1 MMQDLRL
8 ILIIVG
14 AIAIIALLVHGFW
27 TSRKERSSMFRDRPL
42 KRMKSK
48 RDDDSYDEDVEDDE
62 GVGEVRVHRVNHAPA
77 NAQEHEVA
85 RPSPQHQYQP
95 PYASAQP
102 RQPVQQP
109 PEAQVPPQHA
119 PRPPANAQEH
129 EVARPSPQH
138 QYQPPY
144 ASAQPRQP
152 VQQPPEAQV
161 PPQHAPRPAQ
171 PVQQPA
177 YQPQP
182 EQPLQQ
188 PVSPQVASAPQP
200 VHSAP
205 QPAQQA
211 FQPAEPVAAP
221 QPEPVAEPAPVMDKP
236 KRKEAVIIMNVAAHH
251 GSELNGELLLNSI
264 QQAGFIFGDMN
275 IYHRHLSPD
284 GSGPALFSLANM
296 VKPGTFDPEMKD
308 FTTPGVTIFMQV
320 PSYGDELQNF
330 KLMLQSAQHIADEVG
345 GVVLDDQRRM
355 MTPQKL
361 REYQD
366 IIREVKD
373 ANA

>member
-77 NAQEHEVA
+77 NAQEHEAA

-95 PYASAQP
+95 PYAS
-102 RQPVQQP
+102 
-109 PEAQVPPQHA
+109 
-119 PRPPANAQEH
+119 
-129 EVARPSPQH
+129 
-138 QYQPPY
+138 
-144 ASAQPRQP
+144 
-152 VQQPPEAQV
+152 
-161 PPQHAPRPAQ
+161 AQ

>member
-42 KRMKSK
+42 KRMKSS
-48 RDDDSYDEDVEDDE
+48 RDDDDTEDDITGSDDD
-62 GVGEVRVHRVNHAPA
+62 GVGEVRVHRVNTAPGA
-77 NAQEHEVA
+77 AHGEHEA
-85 RPSPQHQYQP
+85 PRAPQHQYQP

-102 RQPVQQP
+102 RQPAPQPVEEPVRQPPQPPVQQQP
-109 PEAQVPPQHA
+109 AAPQ
-119 PRPPANAQEH
+119 PVQ
-129 EVARPSPQH
+129 Q
-138 QYQPPY
+138 
-144 ASAQPRQP
+144 QP
-152 VQQPPEAQV
+152 VQQP
-161 PPQHAPRPAQ
+161 
-171 PVQQPA
+171 
-177 YQPQP
+177 
-182 EQPLQQ
+182 QQ
-188 PVSPQVASAPQP
+188 PVHVQP
-200 VHSAP
+200 AP
-205 QPAQQA
+205 QPA
-211 FQPAEPVAAP
+211 PAPHVEPEPVV
-221 QPEPVAEPAPVMDKP
+221 QPEPVVEKP
-236 KRKEAVIIMNVAAHH
+236 QRKEAVIIMNVAAHH
-251 GSELNGELLLNSI
+251 GSHLNGDVLLNSI
-264 QQAGFIFGDMN
+264 QQAGFKFGDMN
-275 IYHRHLSPD
+275 IFHRHLSPD

-296 VKPGTFDPEMKD
+296 VNPGTFDPEMTGD
-308 FTTPGVTIFMQV
+308 FVTPGVTIFMQV

-366 IIREVKD
+366 RIREVKE

>member
-48 RDDDSYDEDVEDDE
+48 RDDDSYDDDVEEDE
-62 GVGEVRVHRVNHAPA
+62 GVGEVRVHRVNHAPGQP
-77 NAQEHEVA
+77 QEHDA
-85 RPSPQHQYQP
+85 PRQSPQHQYQP

-102 RQPVQQP
+102 RPAAQPQAPMQPPVQQP
-109 PEAQVPPQHA
+109 LQPAPQPQQVQPSAPPVQPPQ
-119 PRPPANAQEH
+119 
-129 EVARPSPQH
+129 
-138 QYQPPY
+138 
-144 ASAQPRQP
+144 
-152 VQQPPEAQV
+152 
-161 PPQHAPRPAQ
+161 
-171 PVQQPA
+171 QQPA
-177 YQPQP
+177 PPSQ
-182 EQPLQQ
+182 
-188 PVSPQVASAPQP
+188 APQP
-200 VHSAP
+200 VA
-205 QPAQQA
+205 QPAPPSSAQT
-211 FQPAEPVAAP
+211 FQPAEPMIEA
-221 QPEPVAEPAPVMDKP
+221 EPVVEEAPVVEKP
-236 KRKEAVIIMNVAAHH
+236 QRKEAVIIMNVAAHH
-251 GSELNGELLLNSI
+251 GSELNGEVLLNSI
-264 QQAGFIFGDMN
+264 QQSGFKFGDMN
-275 IYHRHLSPD
+275 IFHRHLSPD

-296 VKPGTFDPEMKD
+296 VNPGTFDPEMTD

-320 PSYGDELQNF
+320 PSYGDALQNF

-366 IIREVKD
+366 RIREVMD

>member
-42 KRMKSK
+42 KRMKSS
-48 RDDDSYDEDVEDDE
+48 RDDDDTEDDITGSDDD
-62 GVGEVRVHRVNHAPA
+62 GVGEVRVHRVNTAPGA
-77 NAQEHEVA
+77 AHGEHEA
-85 RPSPQHQYQP
+85 PRAPQHQYQP

-102 RQPVQQP
+102 RQPAPQPVEEPVRQPPQPPVQQQP
-109 PEAQVPPQHA
+109 AAPQ
-119 PRPPANAQEH
+119 PVQ
-129 EVARPSPQH
+129 Q
-138 QYQPPY
+138 
-144 ASAQPRQP
+144 QP
-152 VQQPPEAQV
+152 VQQPMQ
-161 PPQHAPRPAQ
+161 
-171 PVQQPA
+171 
-177 YQPQP
+177 
-182 EQPLQQ
+182 QQ
-188 PVSPQVASAPQP
+188 PVHQPQQP
-200 VHSAP
+200 VHVQPAP
-205 QPAQQA
+205 QPA
-211 FQPAEPVAAP
+211 PAPHVEPEPLVE
-221 QPEPVAEPAPVMDKP
+221 PEPVVEKP
-236 KRKEAVIIMNVAAHH
+236 QRKEAVIIMNVAAHH
-251 GSELNGELLLNSI
+251 GSHLNGDVLLNSI
-264 QQAGFIFGDMN
+264 QQAGFKFGDMN
-275 IYHRHLSPD
+275 IFHRHLSPD

-296 VKPGTFDPEMKD
+296 VNPGTFDPEMTGD
-308 FTTPGVTIFMQV
+308 FVTPGVTIFMQV

-366 IIREVKD
+366 RIREVKE

>member
-102 RQPVQQP
+102 VQ
-109 PEAQVPPQHA
+109 
-119 PRPPANAQEH
+119 
-129 EVARPSPQH
+129 
-138 QYQPPY
+138 
-144 ASAQPRQP
+144 
-152 VQQPPEAQV
+152 
-161 PPQHAPRPAQ
+161 Q

-275 IYHRHLSPD
+275 IYHRHLSQD

>member
-42 KRMKSK
+42 KRMKSS
-48 RDDDSYDEDVEDDE
+48 RDDDDSEYDIDDRDDD
-62 GVGEVRVHRVNHAPA
+62 GVGEVRVHRVNTAPGA
-77 NAQEHEVA
+77 AHGEHEA
-85 RPSPQHQYQP
+85 PRTAQHQYQP

-102 RQPVQQP
+102 RQPAPQPVEEPVRQPPQQPVQQQP
-109 PEAQVPPQHA
+109 AAPQPVPQ
-119 PRPPANAQEH
+119 
-129 EVARPSPQH
+129 
-138 QYQPPY
+138 
-144 ASAQPRQP
+144 QP
-152 VQQPPEAQV
+152 VQQPVQ
-161 PPQHAPRPAQ
+161 PQPAQ
-171 PVQQPA
+171 PVQQP
-177 YQPQP
+177 P
-182 EQPLQQ
+182 QQ
-188 PVSPQVASAPQP
+188 PVQAQP
-200 VHSAP
+200 AP
-205 QPAQQA
+205 QPA
-211 FQPAEPVAAP
+211 PAP
-221 QPEPVAEPAPVMDKP
+221 QVEPEPVVEPDPVVEKP
-236 KRKEAVIIMNVAAHH
+236 QRKEAVIIMNVAAHH
-251 GSELNGELLLNSI
+251 GSHLNGDVLLNSI
-264 QQAGFIFGDMN
+264 QQAGFKFGDMN
-275 IYHRHLSPD
+275 IFHRHLSPD

-296 VKPGTFDPEMKD
+296 VNPGTFDPEMTGD
-308 FTTPGVTIFMQV
+308 FVTPGVTIFMQV

-366 IIREVKD
+366 RIREVKE

>member
-42 KRMKSK
+42 KRMKSS
-48 RDDDSYDEDVEDDE
+48 RDDDDSEDDIDGSDDD
-62 GVGEVRVHRVNHAPA
+62 GVGEVRVHRVNTAPGA
-77 NAQEHEVA
+77 GHGEHEA
-85 RPSPQHQYQP
+85 PRPSQHQYQP

-102 RQPVQQP
+102 RQPAPQPVEEPVRQPPQQP
-109 PEAQVPPQHA
+109 VYQQPAAPQ
-119 PRPPANAQEH
+119 P
-129 EVARPSPQH
+129 VQH
-138 QYQPPY
+138 
-144 ASAQPRQP
+144 QP
-152 VQQPPEAQV
+152 VQQPVQ
-161 PPQHAPRPAQ
+161 QQPAQ
-171 PVQQPA
+171 PVQQP
-177 YQPQP
+177 
-182 EQPLQQ
+182 QQ
-188 PVSPQVASAPQP
+188 P
-200 VHSAP
+200 AP
-205 QPAQQA
+205 QPA
-211 FQPAEPVAAP
+211 PAPHVEPEAVVE
-221 QPEPVAEPAPVMDKP
+221 PEPVVEKP
-236 KRKEAVIIMNVAAHH
+236 QRKEAVIIMNVAAHH
-251 GSELNGELLLNSI
+251 GSHLNGDVLLNSI
-264 QQAGFIFGDMN
+264 QQAGFKFGDMN
-275 IYHRHLSPD
+275 IFHRHLSPD

-296 VKPGTFDPEMKD
+296 VNPGTFDPEMTGD
-308 FTTPGVTIFMQV
+308 FVTPGVTIFMQV

-366 IIREVKD
+366 RIREVKE

>member
-48 RDDDSYDEDVEDDE
+48 RDDDSYDDDVEEEE
-62 GVGEVRVHRVNHAPA
+62 GVGEVRVHRVNHAPG
-77 NAQEHEVA
+77 NAQEHDA
-85 RPSPQHQYQP
+85 PRQSPQHQYQP

-102 RQPVQQP
+102 RQPAQQP
-109 PEAQVPPQHA
+109 PEAP
-119 PRPPANAQEH
+119 
-129 EVARPSPQH
+129 
-138 QYQPPY
+138 
-144 ASAQPRQP
+144 AQPA
-152 VQQPPEAQV
+152 QQ
-161 PPQHAPRPAQ
+161 PAQ
-171 PVQQPA
+171 PVQQPV
-177 YQPQP
+177 Q
-182 EQPLQQ
+182 QQ
-188 PVSPQVASAPQP
+188 PVAPQVQSAPQQP
-200 VHSAP
+200 VQPAPQQPAP
-205 QPAQQA
+205 QPAPQT
-211 FQPAEPVAAP
+211 FQPAEPVAEPAP
-221 QPEPVAEPAPVMDKP
+221 APEPVVEEAPVAEKP
-236 KRKEAVIIMNVAAHH
+236 QRKEAVIIMNVAAHH
-251 GSELNGELLLNSI
+251 GSELSGEVLLNSI
-264 QQAGFIFGDMN
+264 QQAGFKFGDMN
-275 IYHRHLSPD
+275 IFHRHLSPD

-296 VKPGTFDPEMKD
+296 VNPGTFDPEMTGD
-308 FTTPGVTIFMQV
+308 FSTPGVTIFMQV

-366 IIREVKD
+366 RIREVKES
-373 ANA
+373 NA

>member
-77 NAQEHEVA
+77 NAQEHEA
-85 RPSPQHQYQP
+85 
-95 PYASAQP
+95 
-102 RQPVQQP
+102 
-109 PEAQVPPQHA
+109 
-119 PRPPANAQEH
+119 
-129 EVARPSPQH
+129 ARPSPQH

-171 PVQQPA
+171 PV
-177 YQPQP
+177 
-182 EQPLQQ
+182 
-188 PVSPQVASAPQP
+188 
-200 VHSAP
+200 HSAP

-211 FQPAEPVAAP
+211 FQPEEPVAAP

>member
-48 RDDDSYDEDVEDDE
+48 RDDDSYDDDVEEDE
-62 GVGEVRVHRVNHAPA
+62 GVGEVRVHRVNHAPGQS
-77 NAQEHEVA
+77 QEHDA
-85 RPSPQHQYQP
+85 PRQSPQHQYQP

-102 RQPVQQP
+102 RPAAPPQP
-109 PEAQVPPQHA
+109 PA
-119 PRPPANAQEH
+119 
-129 EVARPSPQH
+129 
-138 QYQPPY
+138 
-144 ASAQPRQP
+144 
-152 VQQPPEAQV
+152 
-161 PPQHAPRPAQ
+161 
-171 PVQQPA
+171 
-177 YQPQP
+177 
-182 EQPLQQ
+182 
-188 PVSPQVASAPQP
+188 
-200 VHSAP
+200 
-205 QPAQQA
+205 
-211 FQPAEPVAAP
+211 AEPVV
-221 QPEPVAEPAPVMDKP
+221 EEAPVVEKP
-236 KRKEAVIIMNVAAHH
+236 QRKEAVIIMNVAAHH
-251 GSELNGELLLNSI
+251 GSELNGEVLLNSI
-264 QQAGFIFGDMN
+264 QQSGFKFGDMN
-275 IYHRHLSPD
+275 IFHRHLSPD

-296 VKPGTFDPEMKD
+296 VNPGTFDPEMTD

-320 PSYGDELQNF
+320 PSYGDALQNF

-366 IIREVKD
+366 RIREVMD

>member
-48 RDDDSYDEDVEDDE
+48 RDDDSYDDDVEEDE
-62 GVGEVRVHRVNHAPA
+62 GVGEVRVHRANHAPGQP
-77 NAQEHEVA
+77 QEHDA
-85 RPSPQHQYQP
+85 PRQSPQHQYQP

-102 RQPVQQP
+102 RP
-109 PEAQVPPQHA
+109 AAPPQPA
-119 PRPPANAQEH
+119 P
-129 EVARPSPQH
+129 PSQ
-138 QYQPPY
+138 
-144 ASAQPRQP
+144 
-152 VQQPPEAQV
+152 
-161 PPQHAPRPAQ
+161 
-171 PVQQPA
+171 
-177 YQPQP
+177 
-182 EQPLQQ
+182 
-188 PVSPQVASAPQP
+188 APQP
-200 VHSAP
+200 VA
-205 QPAQQA
+205 QPAPPSSAQT
-211 FQPAEPVAAP
+211 FQPAEPVVEV
-221 QPEPVAEPAPVMDKP
+221 EPVVEEAPVVEKP
-236 KRKEAVIIMNVAAHH
+236 QRKEAVIIMNVAAHH
-251 GSELNGELLLNSI
+251 GSELNGEVLLNSI
-264 QQAGFIFGDMN
+264 QQSGFKFGDMN
-275 IYHRHLSPD
+275 IFHRHLSPD

-296 VKPGTFDPEMKD
+296 VNPGTFDPEMTD

-320 PSYGDELQNF
+320 PSYGDALQNF

-366 IIREVKD
+366 RIREVMD

>member
-48 RDDDSYDEDVEDDE
+48 RDDDSYDDDVEEDE
-62 GVGEVRVHRVNHAPA
+62 GVGEVRVHRVNHAPGQP
-77 NAQEHEVA
+77 QEHDA
-85 RPSPQHQYQP
+85 PRQSPQHQYQP

-102 RQPVQQP
+102 RPAAPPQPQPPVQQP
-109 PEAQVPPQHA
+109 PQPVPQPQQVQPSAPPVQPPQ
-119 PRPPANAQEH
+119 
-129 EVARPSPQH
+129 
-138 QYQPPY
+138 
-144 ASAQPRQP
+144 
-152 VQQPPEAQV
+152 
-161 PPQHAPRPAQ
+161 
-171 PVQQPA
+171 QQPA
-177 YQPQP
+177 PPSQ
-182 EQPLQQ
+182 
-188 PVSPQVASAPQP
+188 APQP
-200 VHSAP
+200 VA
-205 QPAQQA
+205 QPAPPSSAQT
-211 FQPAEPVAAP
+211 FQPAEPVVEV
-221 QPEPVAEPAPVMDKP
+221 EPVVEEAPVVEKP
-236 KRKEAVIIMNVAAHH
+236 QRKEAVIIMNVAAHH
-251 GSELNGELLLNSI
+251 GSELNGEVLLNSI
-264 QQAGFIFGDMN
+264 QQSGFKFGDMN
-275 IYHRHLSPD
+275 IFHRHLSPD

-296 VKPGTFDPEMKD
+296 VNPGTFDPEMTD

-320 PSYGDELQNF
+320 PSYGDALQNF

-366 IIREVKD
+366 RIREVMD